1 MKGENFCDVCSK
13 HQIVEGKLYTNIM
26 RTFYF
31 MEEIANFYKKIGNE
45 KIGDTF
51 MNIKNNLL
59 KGIMSVESLY
69 LKDNIDIDDI

>member
-1 MKGENFCDVCSK
+1 M
-13 HQIVEGKLYTNIM
+13 
-26 RTFYF
+26 
-31 MEEIANFYKKIGNE
+31 
-45 KIGDTF
+45 GDTF